1 MSLRDDSVFLCLLLR
16 HKPEVLHL
24 DMDKGGWI
32 SIEQLIANS
41 DGRITLEKLKQI
53 IKEERSRKNKDNKD
67 RYAIMGDFKKIRANQ
82 GHSIKGLDLGLIPKI
97 PPEELYHGTAK
108 HSVESIEELGIL
120 CNNPEYSARVHVHLS
135 DNLDTALSVGARHI
149 KDNNVDDSPVVLI
162 VKSGDMYR
170 DGFSFR
176 CSENGVWL
184 CDNVAPKYIK

>member
-41 DGRITLEKLKQI
+41 NGRITLEKLKQI

-67 RYAIMGDFKKIRANQ
+67 RYAITGDFEKIRANQ
-82 GHSIKGLDLGLIPKI
+82 GHSIKGLDLGLVSTK

-108 HSVESIEELGIL
+108 HNLESIEKIGIV
-120 CNNPEYSARVHVHLS
+120 CNNPEYSARVDVHLS
-135 DNLDTALSVGARHI
+135 TSVDTALSVGARHV
-149 KDNNVDDSPVVLI
+149 NNSSGDYSLVLI
-162 VKSGDMYR
+162 VRSGDMYR
-170 DGFSFR
+170 DGFTFK
-176 CSENGVWL
+176 CSDNGVWL
-184 CDNVAPKYIK
+184 CGDVPPSYIK